1 MAYARGSVVIAPAT
15 FKQGQRPYVVVS
27 NDDRPFYG
35 DRYTVAVLTST
46 QRDDAV
52 ALTRESLTEGQL
64 LTYPSYVSPWSL
76 HVFPD
81 QEVTKRV
88 AQVEEDTMGDV
99 ASEIQRI
106 TAVR

>member
-1 MAYARGSVVIAPAT
+1 MAYAQGSVVVAPAT

-27 NDDRPFYG
+27 NDERPFYG
-35 DRYTVAVLTST
+35 DRYTVAVVTST

-52 ALTRESLTEGQL
+52 PLTRESLSEGQL

-81 QEVTKRV
+81 REIPKRV
-88 AQVEEDTMGDV
+88 AQVGEETMADV
-99 ASEIQRI
+99 ASEIRRL
-106 TAVR
+106 TAV